1 MVCEDLL
8 VVLSCLQSLTIERS
22 KETLTVW
29 QGVGGPLSFCWG
41 EECVVAGNFGF
52 VMLGNWR
59 QFLRSGRAT
68 AWGEGKQQSR
78 EYDATRGYPD
88 EDI

>member
-8 VVLSCLQSLTIERS
+8 VVLCWLQSLTIERS
-22 KETLTVW
+22 KETSTVW
-29 QGVGGPLSFCWG
+29 QGMGGPLLFCWG
-41 EECVVAGNFGF
+41 EECVVARNLGF
-52 VMLGNWR
+52 VILGNWC
-59 QFLRSGRAT
+59 QFLRGRRVA

-78 EYDATRGYPD
+78 EFDATRGYPG

>member
-8 VVLSCLQSLTIERS
+8 VVLSCLQSLAIERS
-22 KETLTVW
+22 KETSTVW
-29 QGVGGPLSFCWG
+29 QGVGGPLPFWWG
-41 EECVVAGNFGF
+41 EECVVTINFGF
-52 VMLGNWR
+52 VMPGNWR
-59 QFLRSGRAT
+59 QFLRGGRAA

-78 EYDATRGYPD
+78 EIDVTRGYPG